1 MAAAAAN
8 RGTATP
14 ETLFRLDSKV
24 VLITGAS
31 SGIGR
36 DFALTV
42 ASAGAAVVVGA
53 RRKAKLDDLVREI
66 VDKGGRA
73 LALNLDVTK
82 VDACRE
88 FVRKAGDHF
97 GRLDVLVNCAGV
109 SVGGKSSLENT
120 EADYDFVMDTV
131 SLEASE
137 STPPTLLAS

>member
-1 MAAAAAN
+1 M
-8 RGTATP
+8 
-14 ETLFRLDSKV
+14 FRLDGKV

-36 DFALTV
+36 DFAVTL

-66 VDKGGRA
+66 AATGGRA

-82 VDACRE
+82 VDACRD
-88 FVRKAGDHF
+88 FVRKAGEHF
-97 GRLDVLVNCAGV
+97 GRIDVLVNCAGV

-120 EADYDFVMDTV
+120 EADW
-131 SLEASE
+131 E
-137 STPPTLLAS
+137 